1 MNHPES
7 LERLEAST
15 GRALRRALPRAEVP
29 ADVAGRIGE
38 RMQAAM
44 TQNPATV
51 VPFPRKT
58 VRRPLR
64 WAIGAAVA
72 ALIIL
77 TGGLGIDRL
86 GQGRLPDAN
95 TLAAVAH
102 AAIEKMPTVLQ
113 SSKNDVTFRLDTPLP
128 VLPEQGTA
136 LTLAYRGE
144 PGFYWLD
151 PELEPQWDTPPG
163 PPADLAEAE
172 RLATAWLKEHGHYP
186 SGPVTVTSV
195 HLQRE
200 PQVAGV
206 YFSPAPGSEF
216 ETRNTAPMVY
226 VAVNEGKVFTAMG
239 SWPDGV
245 AGKINVP
252 LITAEQ
258 AWADLQAGNGVWIGM
273 EVENKPFAYPP
284 NPVLTVREI
293 KLGRAQVH
301 STEDGHS
308 YLIPVVVFEADVV
321 DANGEVRRLSALVSA
336 IRTEP

>member
-1 MNHPES
+1 MNHPDS
-7 LERLEAST
+7 LERIEAT
-15 GRALRRALPRAEVP
+15 AGQALKRALPRAEVP

-44 TQNPATV
+44 THSPATV
-51 VPFPRKT
+51 VPFPRKPA
-58 VRRPLR
+58 RRPLR
-64 WAIGAAVA
+64 WAVAAAIAAAVVVA
-72 ALIIL
+72 
-77 TGGLGIDRL
+77 GGLGIDRL
-86 GQGRLPDAN
+86 GQGRLPGAN

-102 AAIEKMPTVLQ
+102 AAIQRMPTVLP
-113 SSKNDVTFRLDTPLP
+113 SSNNDVTFRLETTLP

-136 LTLAYRGE
+136 LMLAYRGKS
-144 PGFYWLD
+144 GFHWLD
-151 PELEPQWDTPPG
+151 PALEPKWGAPPG
-163 PPADLAEAE
+163 PPADLTEAE
-172 RLATAWLKEHGHYP
+172 KLATAWLKEHGHYP
-186 SGPVTVTSV
+186 SGPVTVTSI
-195 HLQRE
+195 HLEKE

-216 ETRNTAPMVY
+216 ETRNSAPMIY

-245 AGKINVP
+245 AGKIDVP

-273 EVENKPFAYPP
+273 EVENKPFAYPS

-293 KLGRAQVH
+293 KLGRAQVY

-321 DANGEVRRLSALVSA
+321 DANGEVRQLSALVSA